1 MPAKN
6 QKYHLI
12 NKRQKN
18 GNRKK
23 NDFFEKLSQFL
34 EICKMQVFIDEIFEM
49 GGVKFNQ
56 QKRNYYNS
64 RVSIVIFILKS
75 SHVLD
80 KLCLC
85 FGFK

>member
-6 QKYHLI
+6 QKYHLL

-34 EICKMQVFIDEIFEM
+34 EICKMQFFIYEIFEM
-49 GGVKFNQ
+49 GGVKFYQ
-56 QKRNYYNS
+56 QKRNSYNS
-64 RVSIVIFILKS
+64 GVLNVILILNSIHVRV
-75 SHVLD
+75 

-85 FGFK
+85 CFV

>member
-6 QKYHLI
+6 QKYHLL

-18 GNRKK
+18 GNRK

-34 EICKMQVFIDEIFEM
+34 EICKMQFFIDEIFEM
-49 GGVKFNQ
+49 GDVKFNQ
-56 QKRNYYNS
+56 QKGNNYNN